1 MVKSMP
7 RIDDAIGKVLITKQ
21 QIEKRNRELADII
34 NRDYE
39 GKEVMLVSILS
50 GGFIFAADII
60 RLLNI
65 PATISFIYASSYGTG
80 TTSSGNVEIRSGK
93 GFEPAGKD
101 IIIVEDIIDTGN
113 TLKKVSEYLA
123 NEGAKSVEIMT
134 FLDKPS
140 RRIAD
145 ISAKYVGFEIP
156 DEFVVGY
163 GLDYAYKYRQL
174 PYVGV
179 MKPEFCE

>member
-1 MVKSMP
+1 MSK
-7 RIDDAIGKVLITKQ
+7 IDEAIGKVLITQQ
-21 QIEKRNRELADII
+21 QIEERNRALAEMI
-34 NRDYE
+34 NRDYC

-60 RLLNI
+60 RLLEV
-65 PATISFIYASSYGTG
+65 PATISFIYASSYGAG
-80 TTSSGNVEIRSGK
+80 TTSSGNVQIHSGK
-93 GFEPAGKD
+93 GFEPAGND
-101 IIIVEDIIDTGN
+101 IIIVEDIVDTGN
-113 TLKKVSEYLA
+113 TLSKVTQYLK
-123 NEGAKSVEIMT
+123 EQGAKSVEILT

-140 RRIAD
+140 RRTAP